1 MKFTIFII
9 DDSRDFLASM
19 EENLDQNFN
28 VHGYLEP
35 DVALT
40 QMQKISPDLI
50 LLDLNF
56 PETDGFS
63 VFKNIRKISND
74 IPVIF
79 LTGDSLLASKV
90 QGFSLGADDF
100 LVKPISFEEL
110 QATIKN
116 RIFKRRPDLRRE
128 IIRIQDLTI
137 DVDTYEVFLGGD
149 KIILTAKEFSLLLFL
164 AKNKNKI
171 LSRQFIYDQVWPGVF
186 IGDNNLETHFSNLR
200 KKLKGFQNITTIKN
214 HGYILEDKDAL

>member
-19 EENLDQNFN
+19 EESLCNDFKT
-28 VHGYLEP
+28 HGFLEP
-35 DVALT
+35 EVALS
-40 QMQKISPDLI
+40 QLDKISPDLI

-63 VFKNIRKISND
+63 VFRKIRKIND
-74 IPVIF
+74 DVPVIF
-79 LTGDSLLASKV
+79 LTGDSLIASKV
-90 QGFSLGADDF
+90 KGLTLGADDF
-100 LVKPISFEEL
+100 LLKPISFYEL

-116 RIFKRRPDLRRE
+116 RIYKRRPDLKRE
-128 IIRIQDLTI
+128 IIRIQDLTV
-137 DVDTYEVFLGGD
+137 DVDTFEVFLRGE

-164 AKNKNKI
+164 AKNKNKT
-171 LSRQFIYDQVWPGVF
+171 LSRQLIYDEVWPGVF